1 MTQNSNVAIRNTLL
15 ISLSIKLKE
24 KNKDMKINLMIGR

>member
-24 KNKDMKINLMIGR
+24 KNKDMQINLMIGR

>member
-1 MTQNSNVAIRNTLL
+1 TQNSNVAIRNTLL